1 MTQRSGRPTGARSF
15 SQIYGVDFSGAKLA
29 GRAAWIA
36 RAEISKGRLVLQE
49 LNSLEKLCGC
59 AERDTAL
66 AHLVSLVRQSDDAL
80 WAMDFP
86 FGLPTAVM
94 DPRASWSSLMRSV
107 GRWQQGAYE
116 FGLLCLARGR
126 KIGTPHVYR
135 PTDRE
140 NRTPFDCY
148 HYRIIYQTF
157 HGMRDV
163 LLPLMRDPA
172 TAILP
177 FQYGKLEAAR
187 RVAVETCPSSTLKR
201 LGLPHHTYKQPAGGP
216 LAAARRRTRHR
227 ILQGIEPWIH
237 LEPHHRRK
245 IMRDGGGDALDA
257 VLATVGGWTAWR
269 TADHEGIAKDRRT
282 CREGRIFA

>member
-1 MTQRSGRPTGARSF
+1 MIRRSGRPAGARSF
-15 SQIYGVDFSGAKLA
+15 STVYGVDFSGAKLA
-29 GRAAWIA
+29 GRAAWVA
-36 RAEISKGRLVLQE
+36 RSQVTRRGLVLRE
-49 LNSLEKLCGC
+49 LASLETLCGC
-59 AERDTAL
+59 ADREQAL
-66 AHLVSLVRQSDDAL
+66 SHLVSMIRQSDDAL

-94 DPRASWSSLMRSV
+94 DVRASWASLLRRV
-107 GRWQQGAYE
+107 GRWNEGAYD
-116 FGLLCLARGR
+116 FGLLCLDRGR
-126 KIGTPHVYR
+126 RLGTPHVYR

-163 LLPLMRDPA
+163 LLPLMPEPS

-177 FQYGKLEAAR
+177 FQYAKLAGAR
-187 RVAVETCPSSTLKR
+187 RVLVETCPSSTLKR
-201 LGLPHHTYKQPAGGP
+201 LGLPHHTYKQPTGGA
-216 LAAARRRTRHR
+216 LSVTRRRTRHR
-227 ILQGIEPWIH
+227 ILEGLEPWIH
-237 LEPHHRRK
+237 LDSPYRRK

-257 VLATVGGWTAWR
+257 VLATVGGHAAWHV
-269 TADHEGIAKDRRT
+269 ADHQAIARDRRT